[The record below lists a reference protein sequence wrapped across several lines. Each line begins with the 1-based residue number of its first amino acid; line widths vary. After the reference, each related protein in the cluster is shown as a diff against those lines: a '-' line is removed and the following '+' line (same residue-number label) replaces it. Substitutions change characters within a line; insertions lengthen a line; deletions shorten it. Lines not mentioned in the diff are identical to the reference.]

1 MSTLE
6 ERYGTSGPVRN
17 KGVVALAV
25 LVVAAAL
32 SWLAWAML
40 EQGRPDAQSALVG
53 FEADGPHAAVATF
66 DVVRRDA
73 DVKAS
78 CLLRAFSADHATVGE
93 ANVVVGPGDSK
104 GPAYNVWDRPRR
116 RNTNN
121 VSDAPRKSGVRGRA
135 DVVGN
140 SERPFSAAGFRRP
153 CASTRPR

>member
-6 ERYGTSGPVRN
+6 ERYGTSGPARN

-25 LVVAAAL
+25 VVVAAAL

-73 DVKAS
+73 DVEAS

-93 ANVVVGPGDSK
+93 ANVVVGPG
-104 GPAYNVWDRPRR
+104 GPERQRLTETVRTERQATSVEMVGCVTEEQRR
-116 RNTNN
+116 R
-121 VSDAPRKSGVRGRA
+121 R
-135 DVVGN
+135 
-140 SERPFSAAGFRRP
+140 
-153 CASTRPR
+153 